1 MNGRRGALL
10 VLFLFVGCLGALVG
24 LARLDSAGVDGPRSK
39 PAAQTPTEPAAH
51 NTSGPT
57 PTPRPMTAEPPT
69 VPAEP
74 DAPIADSTSDD
85 LTEWEMEAQ
94 MDEWAEQGKASM
106 QRTEE
111 AKLEAQLAEACANDP
126 SGPFC

>member
-1 MNGRRGALL
+1 MNGRRGPLL
-10 VLFLFVGCLGALVG
+10 VLFLLVGCLGALVG
-24 LARLDSAGVDGPRSK
+24 LARLDSAGADGPHSK
-39 PAAQTPTEPAAH
+39 PAAQPPTEPAAH
-51 NTSGPT
+51 NTSRPT
-57 PTPRPMTAEPPT
+57 PIPEPAPAKSPT
-69 VPAEP
+69 VSA
-74 DAPIADSTSDD
+74 DADPPIADSTTDE

-111 AKLEAQLAEACANDP
+111 ARLEAQLAEACANYP